1 MPLWLNN
8 AMEDALNYKETYLE
22 LSDAAVF
29 LNRHAGWFRFAS
41 RLEDHRAEVLIA
53 HREYSRGAH
62 VLSNN
67 VGACTQDQWTQAHY
81 WSIFCLA
88 CCRRMSGDVLAYLE
102 MLTQSFNPKLSA
114 PTVCEAVSIFI
125 AHRHLSSRLVAQWIS
140 SSFAE
145 GCEGSSGP

>member
-1 MPLWLNN
+1 MPAGHTEAMGAMARAAKNSWRNQRVSAQKSEKWRSILPNSGMPLWLNN

-22 LSDAAVF
+22 LADAAVF

-81 WSIFCLA
+81 
-88 CCRRMSGDVLAYLE
+88 
-102 MLTQSFNPKLSA
+102 
-114 PTVCEAVSIFI
+114 
-125 AHRHLSSRLVAQWIS
+125 
-140 SSFAE
+140 
-145 GCEGSSGP
+145 